1 MLRSFRI
8 IYNEIRLKNID
19 MSVNINIKKIKSTNN
34 LEIQNVIT
42 EITYV
47 VSKELNG
54 KTASIEGMANLDFTT
69 LTEDNYVPLSGVTEN
84 IVKEW
89 VLNCIGDR
97 IVSIEE
103 YLDNELSPQEGQT
116 KIVSNEVNLPWET
129 N

>member
-1 MLRSFRI
+1 
-8 IYNEIRLKNID
+8 
-19 MSVNINIKKIKSTNN
+19 MSVNVNIKKIKSTND

-84 IVKEW
+84 IAKEW

-103 YLDNELSPQEGQT
+103 YLDNELSPQEEQT